1 VSVPDEREDRAVM
14 ALIVGTLHPFKA
26 NFEVSQ
32 EEALEFLAKNIQ
44 LSPEDEAALKQRGSL
59 KLPACGEEVGWT
71 DRVAD
76 ATADYVMHREE
87 SEQGLDEKTRAELA
101 SKRQE
106 ILDRLRKLRGEA
118 NEGP

>member
-1 VSVPDEREDRAVM
+1 LGRERVRRETKNGAAAPANISTND
-14 ALIVGTLHPFKA
+14 ALGRLDAT
-26 NFEVSQ
+26 
-32 EEALEFLAKNIQ
+32 FLAKNIQ